1 MHLSI
6 KDVDLLYKIQ
16 SFFGVGHV
24 SLHGDSCMFS
34 VISIQDIKLIIQ
46 HFMDYPLITQKH
58 ADFLLF
64 QQAFDIINNKDH
76 LTIQG
81 FKKLISLR
89 ASMNKGLPERLKL
102 AFQEIIPVI
111 RPEVPKFSF
120 LNNCSNIKY
129 WIAGFVS
136 GEGCFYIQTSK
147 SKTHKLGISVTLN
160 FYVSQNIRDS
170 YLLESLQQFF
180 DCGSCT
186 IIEKS
191 GIIKLSIRN
200 FKDLTEKIIP
210 FFEEY
215 KLQGLK
221 AKEFNE
227 FKEACLLIKSKS
239 HLTKEGLEKINKI
252 KSGMNFNRE

>member
-34 VISIQDIKLIIQ
+34 VISIQDLKLIIQ

-102 AFQEIIPVI
+102 AFQDITPVI

-120 LNNCSNIKY
+120 LNN
-129 WIAGFVS
+129 GP
-136 GEGCFYIQTSK
+136 
-147 SKTHKLGISVTLN
+147 L
-160 FYVSQNIRDS
+160 
-170 YLLESLQQFF
+170 
-180 DCGSCT
+180 
-186 IIEKS
+186 
-191 GIIKLSIRN
+191 
-200 FKDLTEKIIP
+200 
-210 FFEEY
+210 
-215 KLQGLK
+215 
-221 AKEFNE
+221 
-227 FKEACLLIKSKS
+227 LLI
-239 HLTKEGLEKINKI
+239 
-252 KSGMNFNRE
+252 

>member
-1 MHLSI
+1 
-6 KDVDLLYKIQ
+6 
-16 SFFGVGHV
+16 
-24 SLHGDSCMFS
+24 MFS
-34 VISIQDIKLIIQ
+34 VTSIQDIKLIIQ
-46 HFMDYPLITQKH
+46 HFINYPLITQKH

-64 QQAFDIINNKDH
+64 QQAFDIINKKDH

-81 FKKLISLR
+81 LKKLISLR
-89 ASMNKGLPERLKL
+89 ASMNNGLPERLKL
-102 AFQEIIPVI
+102 AFQDITPVI

-120 LNNCSNIKY
+120 LNNGSDINY

-160 FYVSQNIRDS
+160 FYVTQHIRDS
-170 YLLESLQQFF
+170 YLFESLQQFF
-180 DCGSCT
+180 DCGSCS

-191 GIIKLSIRN
+191 VPYGPSPHKGRAKFSVRN

-215 KLQGLK
+215 NLQGLK

-227 FKEACLLIKSKS
+227 FKEACMLMKSKS
-239 HLTKEGLEKINKI
+239 HLTKEGLDKIILI
-252 KSGMNFNRE
+252 KSRMNFNRE